1 MGKPI
6 PRMDIYSL
14 MYVLI
19 FIDKELG
26 NQLACALNPNLH
38 TRGVV
43 LFLSQ
48 RFRLRSIK
56 LKNKIVCK
64 LPGFLLVFLL
74 CGAGSS

>member
-14 MYVLI
+14 MYALI
-19 FIDKELG
+19 LIDKEFG

-56 LKNKIVCK
+56 LKNKIIYK
-64 LPGFLLVFLL
+64 LRGFLLVFLL
-74 CGAGSS
+74 CGAGPS

>member
-26 NQLACALNPNLH
+26 NQLACALSPSLH

-43 LFLSQ
+43 LFLPQ

-56 LKNKIVCK
+56 LKNKIVYK
-64 LPGFLLVFLL
+64 LRGFLLVFLL